1 MLSKVKCVAFRGL
14 QVIEIDVE
22 VSISSR
28 GLPMFNIVGLPNKSV
43 EESKYRIKSAF
54 VNSGFEFPE
63 CKITVNLAPADLQK
77 IGSAYDL
84 PVAVGIFCAKN
95 GIKID
100 ENVFFFG
107 ELSLDGQ
114 VRQTR
119 GSYLVLDHIN
129 KIQEARLFISKNSLK
144 CGNAQAYGVTRDR

>member
-119 GSYLVLDHIN
+119 GSYLVL
-129 KIQEARLFISKNSLK
+129 
-144 CGNAQAYGVTRDR
+144 